1 MFEWQEKL
9 RWEGERSLR
18 KTLQKVPF
26 AKNNWKEWEG
36 RKREKKRTKLIKGP
50 RIHQFSQDAK
60 RTSIQQVLYRKKHTK
75 PQNEEIFNLN
85 CSPPLFCKVVLV
97 ETDNYRAQSIIHEIK
112 TGTEKK
118 IQFQAF
124 LWHFLKYN
132 WLFAFCLFL
141 KKIKTGS
148 QP

>member
-9 RWEGERSLR
+9 RWERERSLR

-60 RTSIQQVLYRKKHTK
+60 RTSIQQVLYRKKTYKTTK
-75 PQNEEIFNLN
+75 WRDFQFELLP
-85 CSPPLFCKVVLV
+85 SLFCKVVLV

-112 TGTEKK
+112 TGTEKR
-118 IQFQAF
+118 FNF
-124 LWHFLKYN
+124 RHFYDTSWNITDCLH
-132 WLFAFCLFL
+132 FAFSW
-141 KKIKTGS
+141 KK
-148 QP
+148 